1 MQQSHLGPH
10 HDLIA
15 PDQQSVLYFRAKR
28 AVDIVV
34 ALGLLAL
41 LVPMVLLLAFLIRL
55 DSPGPVIFVQE
66 RMGYDWRTRALRSF
80 RCYKFRSM
88 FANCDQTPHQ
98 RHIRAWVHGDLDHS
112 GLGLVKLVDDPRVTR
127 AGHWLR
133 KTSLDELP
141 QLWNVLRGDMTMVG
155 PRPVPLYEVEEY
167 NQWHMQRLLATPGI
181 TGIWQVSGRGTA
193 TLSEMVRMD
202 LEYIAHQS
210 LWLDLKI
217 LLLTIPAVLRGRGAT

>member
-1 MQQSHLGPH
+1 MQQSHLSPH
-10 HDLIA
+10 HNLIA
-15 PDQQSVLYFRAKR
+15 PGQQSVLYFRTKR
-28 AVDIVV
+28 IVDIVV

-41 LVPMVLLLAFLIRL
+41 LVPIILLVAILIRL

-66 RMGYDWRTRALRSF
+66 RMGYDWHTGALRSF

-88 FANCDQTPHQ
+88 FANCDQGPHQ
-98 RHIRAWVHGDLDHS
+98 RHIRAWVRGDLDNS
-112 GLGLVKLVDDPRVTR
+112 GLGLVKLVEDPRVTQ
-127 AGHWLR
+127 AGRWLR

-141 QLWNVLRGDMTMVG
+141 QLWNVLRGEMTMVG

-167 NQWHMQRLLATPGI
+167 DQWHTQRLLATPGI
-181 TGIWQVSGRGTA
+181 TGIWQVSGRGTT
-193 TLSEMVRMD
+193 TLYEMVSMD

-217 LLLTIPAVLRGRGAT
+217 MLLTIPAVLRGRGAT